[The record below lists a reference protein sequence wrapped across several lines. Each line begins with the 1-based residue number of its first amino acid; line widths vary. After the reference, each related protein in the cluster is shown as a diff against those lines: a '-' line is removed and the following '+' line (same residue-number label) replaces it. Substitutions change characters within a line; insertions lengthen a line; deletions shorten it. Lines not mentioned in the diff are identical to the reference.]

1 MQLSRSLAMAIGLS
15 LAASAALACPSPA
28 AKSTLFF
35 EKAPLWSPP
44 GETVMKVRVREVRGA
59 RTPEKIGYGECTQAC
74 SAILEVLEVARGR
87 DPGRTIVL
95 EPAIWTS
102 CSVPIR
108 VGEEGYISG
117 VLQRARGRWV
127 LQEPRAERA
136 QARAERLASEREF
149 ARQQR

>member
-1 MQLSRSLAMAIGLS
+1 MQLSRSMALAIGLT
-15 LAASAALACPSPA
+15 LAATAAQACPSPSA
-28 AKSTLFF
+28 QSTLFF

-44 GETVMKVRVREVRGA
+44 GETVLKVRVREVRGA

-74 SAILEVLEVARGR
+74 SAVLEVLEVARGR

-102 CSVPIR
+102 CSIPIR

-127 LQEPRAERA
+127 MQEPRAERF
-136 QARAERLASEREF
+136 QARAERLAAERQLL
-149 ARQQR
+149 RQQR